1 MDERLKK
8 ALDLSNYMVTF
19 NNQKRIIKE
28 KYRESS
34 IFYYNGS
41 QFTLTKEL
49 ITFVSLLVDKD
60 NVNNVILT
68 DDNEIPTEIA
78 KLDDFLVEILDTYFN
93 AVNAY
98 YAEYQKLLKN
108 RSTSKLAEYEEE

>member
-19 NNQKRIIKE
+19 NNQKRVIKE

-34 IFYYNGS
+34 VYYYNGS
-41 QFTLTKEL
+41 QFTITKEL
-49 ITFVSLLVDKD
+49 ITFVSLLVDK
-60 NVNNVILT
+60 NNTEHVVLT
-68 DDNEIPTEIA
+68 DDNEIPTEIE
-78 KLDDFLVEILDTYFN
+78 KLDDFLVEILDRYFC

-98 YAEYQKLLKN
+98 YAEYQELLKN
-108 RSTSKLAEYEEE
+108 RSTSKLVGYEE